1 MNKPRTR
8 LGFDGGRAYKPIGR
22 DAEWQDLTLGYTYSS
37 PSLGDPG
44 GSGAVVAAVQWLQ
57 NTLLGTVATTVAV
70 ICVATVGLMML
81 SGRVDLRRGASVV
94 VGCFILFGASSIA
107 AGIRSVASGDT
118 ISVEPVSYVEPW
130 TTPPPPPQ
138 TYVPP
143 ASADPY
149 AGAAVPSR

>member
-1 MNKPRTR
+1 M
-8 LGFDGGRAYKPIGR
+8 A
-22 DAEWQDLTLGYTYSS
+22 WGYSYSS

-107 AGIRSVASGDT
+107 AGIRSVAAGD
-118 ISVEPVSYVEPW
+118 SVPVQGDFQVEPW
-130 TTPPPPPQ
+130 TAPAPP
-138 TYVPP
+138 VAAPP
-143 ASADPY
+143 AQSPPTVPADPY

>member
-1 MNKPRTR
+1 MTS
-8 LGFDGGRAYKPIGR
+8 
-22 DAEWQDLTLGYTYSS
+22 GYPYSS
-37 PSLGDPG
+37 PLLGDPG

-107 AGIRSVASGDT
+107 AGIRSVASGDS
-118 ISVEPVSYVEPW
+118 ISAEPVFYVEPW
-130 TTPPPPPQ
+130 TAPT
-138 TYVPP
+138 PP
-143 ASADPY
+143 ASPFQPVRAPAERAADPF
-149 AGAAVPSR
+149 AGAAVPTR

>member
-1 MNKPRTR
+1 M
-8 LGFDGGRAYKPIGR
+8 
-22 DAEWQDLTLGYTYSS
+22 
-37 PSLGDPG
+37 LGDPG

-107 AGIRSVASGDT
+107 AGIRSVASGDY
-118 ISVEPVSYVEPW
+118 VPAAPVYAPPAERVYQVEPW
-130 TTPPPPPQ
+130 TPPPPPQ

-149 AGAAVPSR
+149 AGAAVPTR

>member
-1 MNKPRTR
+1 VAAEAKKV
-8 LGFDGGRAYKPIGR
+8 LAWAYS
-22 DAEWQDLTLGYTYSS
+22 YSS

-81 SGRVDLRRGASVV
+81 SGRVDLRRGAGVV

-107 AGIRSVASGDT
+107 AGIRSVASGD
-118 ISVEPVSYVEPW
+118 SVPVQTDFQVEPW
-130 TTPPPPPQ
+130 TVPVPAAPVVQ
-138 TYVPP
+138 PP
-143 ASADPY
+143 AVPADPY
-149 AGAAVPSR
+149 AGAAVPTR

>member
-1 MNKPRTR
+1 M
-8 LGFDGGRAYKPIGR
+8 
-22 DAEWQDLTLGYTYSS
+22 TLGYPYSS
-37 PSLGDPG
+37 PLLGDPA

-107 AGIRSVASGDT
+107 AGIRSVAAGD
-118 ISVEPVSYVEPW
+118 SLAMEPVYQVEPW
-130 TTPPPPPQ
+130 AAPQ
-138 TYVPP
+138 APAPTWTYQAPP
-143 ASADPY
+143 APAPPADPY
-149 AGAAVPSR
+149 AGAAVPNR

>member
-1 MNKPRTR
+1 VAAEAKKD
-8 LGFDGGRAYKPIGR
+8 LAWAYS
-22 DAEWQDLTLGYTYSS
+22 YSS

-107 AGIRSVASGDT
+107 AGIRSVASGD
-118 ISVEPVSYVEPW
+118 SVPVQGDFQVEPW
-130 TTPPPPPQ
+130 T
-138 TYVPP
+138 VPAPTAPVVQSP
-143 ASADPY
+143 AVPADPY
-149 AGAAVPSR
+149 AGAAVPTR